1 MSFFLNIF
9 FPDYSSFSRNS
20 DNHRFFQMSHF
31 SNIHRYIKTMYMIS
45 GHPTRRPQTGGA
57 RKCDKIVNGFHMFFF
72 WQGLLGP
79 PQVNPTRP
87 DPSVGGHAPAHQHPA
102 NAPTPWWQRVTK
114 GEPSRPWSATAVMLT
129 VLNCRTHPCLYWIT
143 PHRAYMYI
151 MTCEARSS
159 PFMLP

>member
-1 MSFFLNIF
+1 
-9 FPDYSSFSRNS
+9 
-20 DNHRFFQMSHF
+20 
-31 SNIHRYIKTMYMIS
+31 MI
-45 GHPTRRPQTGGA
+45 
-57 RKCDKIVNGFHMFFF
+57 VYGFHKILIWFAYDFVWFSHGFVWFVYDFIWISYDFKLIYLILFGFRMILFSHFF